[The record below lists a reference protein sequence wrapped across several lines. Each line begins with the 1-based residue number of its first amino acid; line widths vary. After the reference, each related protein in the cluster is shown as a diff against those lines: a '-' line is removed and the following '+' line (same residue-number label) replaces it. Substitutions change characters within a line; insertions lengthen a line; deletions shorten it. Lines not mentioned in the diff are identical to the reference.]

1 MKAWVIIAAGMVIHA
16 IFFFSIFEIYF
27 ATPLVNGMTPH
38 RSPLTPPAK
47 RLVFIVADGLRAD
60 KIMELLP
67 DGQSPAPFLR
77 NIIQSDGLWG
87 VSHAAVPTATRPGH
101 VALTAGFYEDP
112 TSVAKDLQGKE
123 VLFDTVFN
131 ESRYTW
137 SWDTPKFLSKVTGG
151 NPNRM
156 FSKKYPGHM
165 KWLAGINAEDMD
177 SWVFRETHKLLEE
190 AKTDAIL
197 NAKMAEDQVLF
208 FLHLGG
214 LDHSGYIVR
223 PSSEAYLNHI
233 TFVDEGVR
241 KIYEGFEEH
250 YNHDGKTA
258 YVFTSDH
265 GMTDWGAHGDGTP
278 DETLTP
284 LIAWGPGLRKRSK
297 ETRQFADGLSK
308 AWSLEDVRRTDMKQ
322 ASMAAFLAALVG
334 IPFPMNAVLPVP
346 DQMFNIT
353 DHEMSEMLLAN
364 LRQLLAQ
371 CEALR
376 DDRARTSLKIAFRP
390 FKPLSPDAVVN
401 LLSDIRNKIDAK
413 QYVEAITEAKRGIDL
428 ALEGIRYF
436 TTYDRQNLWFSI
448 MSSYVG
454 WIVYL
459 LTLLYEDHC
468 GLSTPAQGPQLSRRY
483 KGLIIGFF
491 SILSIVIFMLLYVQ
505 STVWTNYFY
514 ILLPCPIWMAV
525 CLRFDILK
533 QMSVILPTIRPL
545 FPYFLLTFAG
555 LEIIVLGFY
564 YREFISFGLICF
576 AAWPWI
582 FRKDAIEKRIMI
594 QWSVSCVTV
603 AFFPA
608 IPTGTRELNF
618 NLVVVGGL
626 LAVGLAC
633 FIVKTFASRQLAK
646 RKLFLIFGF
655 QICVL
660 AVSIFIMRHTA
671 EMAAT
676 NRRTPFISQML
687 SWLFLGLGIIEPF
700 LVTTDI
706 RCRLFSIA
714 LAWMSPFILFSIS
727 YECLFMVVMLWHLY
741 IWMVM
746 EANLVN
752 DYKELPTQ
760 SIENVNGVNGKASLE
775 HSTRFFE
782 SLDFA
787 TISNQIANGK
797 SRQSLV
803 PADLRRAF
811 YFTFLIIASLFGTGN
826 LASVNSFDPAAV
838 FCFLTVS
845 NPPFMGSLMV
855 LKIAIPFILIACAL
869 RAVNLVTHVPLKSFT
884 VLAILMGN
892 IVDFQFF
899 LFVNDEGT
907 AMHVG
912 ETVSHYVIY
921 SVIHMVTMLLFGLA
935 YLLTTCNI
943 CCLKS
948 TKH

>member
-1 MKAWVIIAAGMVIHA
+1 MKMWLVIAVGMAIHA

-38 RSPLTPPAK
+38 RSPLKPPAK

-60 KIMELLP
+60 KIMELMP
-67 DGQSPAPFLR
+67 NGKSPAPFLR
-77 NIIQSDGLWG
+77 NIIQTKGAWG

-123 VLFDTVFN
+123 VMFDTVFN
-131 ESRYTW
+131 ESQYTW
-137 SWDTPKFLSKVTGG
+137 SWDTPKFLAKVTGG
-151 NPNRM
+151 NANRM

-177 SWVFRETHKLLEE
+177 SWVFKETHELLES
-190 AKTDAIL
+190 AKTDSVL
-197 NAKMAEDQVLF
+197 KSKMAEDQILF

-223 PSSEAYLNHI
+223 PNSEAYLNHI
-233 TFVDEGVR
+233 SYVDEGV
-241 KIYEGFEEH
+241 KKVVEGFEEH
-250 YNHDGKTA
+250 YNNDGNTA
-258 YVFTSDH
+258 FVFTSDH

-284 LIAWGPGLRKRSK
+284 LIAWGPGLRTPAKESK
-297 ETRQFADGLSK
+297 KYRDGLSK
-308 AWSLEDVRRTDMKQ
+308 AWSLTGFKRTDINQ

-334 IPFPMNAVLPVP
+334 IPFPMNSVLPVP

-353 DHEMSEMLLAN
+353 DHEMSEMLFAN

-371 CEALR
+371 CETLR
-376 DDRARTSLKIAFRP
+376 DDRQSTSMRLTFSPFRP
-390 FKPLSPDAVVN
+390 LDSDAVTN
-401 LLSDIRNKIDAK
+401 LQNDLQTKINSGR
-413 QYVEAITEAKRGIDL
+413 YSEAIDEVRRGIDL
-428 ALEGIRYF
+428 ALKGIRYY

-448 MSSYVG
+448 VSSYIG
-454 WIVYL
+454 WMIYL
-459 LTLLYEDHC
+459 VSLLYEDHC
-468 GLSTPAQGPQLSRRY
+468 GLSSSSQGPQLSRRI
-483 KGLIIGFF
+483 KGLIMGFF
-491 SILSIVIFMLLYVQ
+491 GILSVIIFMVLYVQ
-505 STVWTNYFY
+505 STTWTHYFF

-525 CLRFDILK
+525 LLRFDVFK
-533 QMSVILPTIRPL
+533 QMVGIGTTIVPLLPYL
-545 FPYFLLTFAG
+545 MLTFAG
-555 LEIIVLGFY
+555 LEVIVMGFY
-564 YREFISFGLICF
+564 YREIMSFGLVCF

-582 FRKDAIEKRIMI
+582 FKKDEIERRILI
-594 QWSVSCVTV
+594 HWSVSCLTV

-626 LAVGLAC
+626 VAIAVAC
-633 FIVKTFASRQLAK
+633 FIVKTFATRQLAK

-655 QICVL
+655 QIFIL

-676 NRRTPFISQML
+676 NRRTPLISQTL
-687 SWLFLGLGIIEPF
+687 SWIFLGLGIIEPF

-727 YECLFMVVMLWHLY
+727 YECLFMVVMCWHLY
-741 IWMVM
+741 IWMLM

-760 SIENVNGVNGKASLE
+760 IVENGNAVNGKGSPE
-775 HSTRFFE
+775 HSTRFLE

-797 SRQSLV
+797 SRQNLV
-803 PADLRRAF
+803 RADLRRSF
-811 YFTFLIIASLFGTGN
+811 YFIFLLNASLFGTGN

-838 FCFLTVS
+838 FCF
-845 NPPFMGSLMV
+845 
-855 LKIAIPFILIACAL
+855 
-869 RAVNLVTHVPLKSFT
+869 
-884 VLAILMGN
+884 
-892 IVDFQFF
+892 
-899 LFVNDEGT
+899 
-907 AMHVG
+907 
-912 ETVSHYVIY
+912 
-921 SVIHMVTMLLFGLA
+921 
-935 YLLTTCNI
+935 
-943 CCLKS
+943 
-948 TKH
+948 